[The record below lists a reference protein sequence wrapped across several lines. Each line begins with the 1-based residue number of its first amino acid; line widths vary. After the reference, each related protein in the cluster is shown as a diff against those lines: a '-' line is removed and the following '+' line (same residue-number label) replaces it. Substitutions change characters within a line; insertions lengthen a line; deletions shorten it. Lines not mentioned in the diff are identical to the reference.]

1 MATTR
6 TPRKSAAA
14 SPYADARVA
23 SYVRISHDP
32 TGELLGVTRQFD
44 ECATLAR
51 RWDWGEIPEHLRFD
65 DNDLS
70 AFNGKRRPGFEKLV
84 AAIERGEVNVVACWH
99 TDRLYRSLGDL
110 LRLVTVGTPRN
121 LVIKPV
127 TGPELDLST
136 PTGKAIAQIL
146 ASIAE
151 MESAHKAERQVLA
164 NVQRAQRGEWSSANR
179 TFGYTMDGEPLEP
192 EATAYRTAV
201 ADVLAGKSIQGVAKE
216 WNAQG
221 LKTTLAGTTQT
232 RKDKTG
238 EDQQYVVPGTWKSPR
253 VRRLLVNPRY
263 AGLKVYQGRVIGT
276 GDWTPLIDE
285 DTHKGVV
292 ALVSDPSRIK
302 CTSFERK
309 YIGSGV
315 YECGKCGGK
324 MKAAQ
329 PGGRTSRAYVCRD
342 HQHMLRTGQPLDDY
356 VTDVL
361 LWRLGQPD
369 AHLMLD
375 DRRIDIPALQ
385 AEQQVLQARLDE
397 LADQFAEG
405 TIDASQLR
413 RGTGTLRAKL
423 APIDSDLAEAARIDP
438 VAGLLVAA
446 DGDPVALEER
456 WNVLTPAIQGQIVD
470 DLMTV
475 TVNTVGKGGARG
487 FDPQFIDITWKRGDP
502 KPALP

>member
-1 MATTR
+1 MATTS
-6 TPRKSAAA
+6 TPRKHPST
-14 SPYADARVA
+14 SPNTDARIA
-23 SYVRISHDP
+23 SYTRISHDP
-32 TGELLGVTRQFD
+32 TGEMLGVDRQYD
-44 ECATLAR
+44 ECAALAV
-51 RWDWGEIPEHLRFD
+51 RWDWGEIPEHLRFS

-70 AFNGKRRPGFEKLV
+70 AYNGKRRPGFEKLL
-84 AAIERGEVNVVACWH
+84 AAIERGEVNIVLCWH

-110 LRLVTVGTPRN
+110 LQLIKVGTPRN
-121 LVIKPV
+121 LIIKPV

-164 NVQRAQRGEWSSANR
+164 NTQRAQLGEWSTNNR
-179 TFGYTMDGEPLEP
+179 AFGYTMDGTPLEP

-201 ADVLAGKSIQGVAKE
+201 ADVLAGKSIQGVANQ
-216 WNAQG
+216 WNSQG

-232 RKDKTG
+232 RNGK
-238 EDQQYVVPGTWKSPR
+238 ECVVEGKWNSPR

-263 AGLKVYQGRVIGT
+263 AGLKVHRGKEVRTGT
-276 GDWTPLIDE
+276 WEPLISEE
-285 DTHKGVV
+285 DHRGLV
-292 ALVSDPSRIK
+292 ALVSDPSRIN

-315 YECGKCGGK
+315 YVCGKCGGK

-329 PGGRTSRAYVCRD
+329 PGRRKSRAYVCRD
-342 HQHMLRTGQPLDDY
+342 HAHMLRSGPPLDDY
-356 VTDVL
+356 VTDTL

-385 AEQQVLQARLDE
+385 AEQRTLQARLDE

-405 TIDASQLR
+405 AIDASQLR

-423 APIDSDLAEAARIDP
+423 APIDSQLAEAARIDP
-438 VAGLLVAA
+438 VAGLLTAA
-446 DGDPVALEER
+446 GGDPARLEEC
-456 WNVLTPAIQGQIVD
+456 WSALTPGVQGQIID
-470 DLMTV
+470 QLMVV
-475 TVNTVGKGGARG
+475 TVNSIGSKTGVRA
-487 FDPQFIDITWKRGDP
+487 FDPRYIDIAWKR
-502 KPALP
+502 A